1 MAEHSLQN
9 SSFSQGKVILSGEH
23 SVVHGQL
30 AILASIGM
38 GIEADISDGE
48 LSESYKRDVYLQ
60 HILQIFCEFS
70 GLERE
75 KLQFSL
81 SIKADLPQKSGMGS
95 SAVFACAVLSELAK
109 FYQISLDREQLYQ
122 LVLEAENFAHGH
134 SSGADPAIVV
144 YGGLIAFAKGK
155 ITQLTPSILASTN
168 FFLIDSGAASE
179 STGEMIAQVAQLH
192 DNQDL
197 ISQIGSLTHDML
209 NDLQNNSFK
218 PSLLSKNQLLLE
230 KLGVVGAKAQ
240 DMIRQLQAWGADCKI
255 TGAGGVKTGSGYIL
269 AYHPDTQALINK
281 LQINNWSYFSTQL
294 GLRKESL

>member
-1 MAEHSLQN
+1 MA
-9 SSFSQGKVILSGEH
+9 SFSQGKVILSGEH
-23 SVVHGQL
+23 SVVYGQS

-38 GIEADISDGE
+38 GIEADISDGAF
-48 LSESYKRDVYLQ
+48 SESYKKDAYLQ
-60 HILQIFCEFS
+60 HILQLFCDFS
-70 GLERE
+70 GLKRE
-75 KLQFSL
+75 KLKFAL
-81 SIKADLPQKSGMGS
+81 AIKADLPQKSGMGS
-95 SAVFACAVLSELAK
+95 SAVFACAVFSELAK

-122 LVLEAENFAHGH
+122 LVLEAENFVHGH

-155 ITQLTPSILASTN
+155 VEQLVPSILASAT

-179 STGEMIAQVAQLH
+179 STGEMVAQVAQLRNH
-192 DNQDL
+192 QTI

-209 NDLQNNSFK
+209 NDLQNSSFK

-240 DMIRQLQAWGADCKI
+240 DMVRQLQAWGADCKI

-269 AYHPDTQALINK
+269 AHHPNPEQLNDK
-281 LQINNWSYFSTQL
+281 LKTNNWSYFSTQL
-294 GLRKESL
+294 GLRKESI